1 MLSFLLIS
9 TFPELGAIPMS
20 QKRLD
25 HVGIMVRNLEQ
36 TISFYTK
43 VVGLELKG
51 RLPHSN
57 GVIELAFLGFNGS
70 DETEVELIQGYSDVL
85 PTEGKVHHFA
95 VSTDDIDGEY
105 ERVKALNVPHIDDE
119 NRYAAQRTPVLLHPW
134 PGRRVDRVFS
144 TLKRGHPDCLRCTG
158 QNSGGGL

>member
-1 MLSFLLIS
+1 M
-9 TFPELGAIPMS
+9 A

-25 HVGIMVRNLEQ
+25 HVGIMVRDLEQ

-70 DETEVELIQGYSDVL
+70 GETEVELIQGYSDAL
-85 PTEGKVHHFA
+85 PAEGRVHHFA
-95 VSTDDIDGEY
+95 VSTDDIEAEY
-105 ERVKALNVPHIDDE
+105 KRVKALEVPHIDDE
-119 NRYAAQRTPVLLHPW
+119 IVTLPNGHRYFFIHGPEGEWIEFFQR
-134 PGRRVDRVFS
+134 
-144 TLKRGHPDCLRCTG
+144 
-158 QNSGGGL
+158 